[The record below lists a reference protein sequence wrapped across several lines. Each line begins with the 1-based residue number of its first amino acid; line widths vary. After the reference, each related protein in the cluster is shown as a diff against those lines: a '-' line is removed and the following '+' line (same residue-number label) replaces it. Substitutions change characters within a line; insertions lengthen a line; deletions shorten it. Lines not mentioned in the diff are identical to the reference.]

1 MPSAKFIRKDGKL
14 VNANVQKPATP
25 TYDYE
30 FVFDSLEVADMFH
43 EAVIVFRASLRS
55 SALSKKVHSRELH
68 DLADRMHCKINSA
81 GRSGTITFSD
91 RALRVL
97 VSRMWGYV
105 SGQDMMLHND
115 LEELA
120 DGYC

>member
-68 DLADRMHCKINSA
+68 DLVDRMHANISSPRRA
-81 GRSGTITFSD
+81 GDIRYHD
-91 RALRVL
+91 MMLRDL
-97 VSRMWGYV
+97 VTRMWGYA
-105 SGQDMMLHND
+105 SGQNAKLHPD
-115 LEELA
+115 LKEFA